1 MGRPRKAGK
10 TMVVQVFLRLREG
23 EDDDLIAFFREI
35 PPRRRAAAVKTALR
49 LGGIPRG
56 DGAAGP
62 AEEEI
67 LEDLADL
74 AEGWG

>member
-56 DGAAGP
+56 DGTAGP